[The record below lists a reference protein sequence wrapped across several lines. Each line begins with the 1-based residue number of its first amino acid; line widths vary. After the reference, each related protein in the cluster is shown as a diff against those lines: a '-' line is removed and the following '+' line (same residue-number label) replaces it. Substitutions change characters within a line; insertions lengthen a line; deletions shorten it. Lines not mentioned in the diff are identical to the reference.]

1 MDPLATVN
9 FDEVVPNEGA
19 SPIALILTELAW
31 GTGNEVIQAW
41 PLEPTRPWY
50 SSLAFRST
58 LGSMIAL
65 VVIWVGTPVLFRA
78 LRKT

>member
-1 MDPLATVN
+1 MDPLAAVS

-19 SPIALILTELAW
+19 SPIALVLTELAW

-41 PLEPTRPWY
+41 PPEPTRPWY

-78 LRKT
+78 LRRT